1 LEESRVLAG
10 LMLNKDVVHEQMR
23 RKIVN
28 PRIIL
33 LDCGLEYKKG
43 ESPTNIELSK
53 EEDFE
58 TVLKMEED
66 AIEKMCNDII
76 KVKPTLVFTEK
87 GVSDLAQHYLVKQ
100 GISVIRRLRKTDND
114 RIARAVG
121 ATIVHEPSELSEKD
135 VGTGCGLFEIR
146 KIGDEYFTFL
156 VDCKDP
162 KACTVMLRGGSKDVL
177 NELERNLHDAM
188 AVARNVLLDPRVV
201 PGGGAVEMAV
211 GKYMVDKSKSIQGPQ
226 QWPYRAVA
234 EAFEVIPRTLIENCG
249 GSVIRLMTELRAVH
263 ADSKSMV
270 PTGIDGNKGV
280 LANMDKMMIWEP
292 LLVKSQTYKTAIE
305 AATML
310 LRIDDIVSG
319 MSKDKK
325 KGGGGAAAAPDEDT
339 FGDARDG

>member
-1 LEESRVLAG
+1 
-10 LMLNKDVVHEQMR
+10 
-23 RKIVN
+23 
-28 PRIIL
+28 
-33 LDCGLEYKKG
+33 LEYKKG
-43 ESPTNIELSK
+43 ESPTNLELTK

-58 TVLKMEED
+58 TVLKMEEE

-76 KVKPTLVFTEK
+76 RVKPTLVFTEK
-87 GVSDLAQHYLVKQ
+87 GVSDLAQHYLVKA

-114 RIARAVG
+114 LISRAVG
-121 ATIVHEPSELSEKD
+121 AQIVHEPSELTEKE
-135 VGTGCGLFEIR
+135 VGVGCGLFEIR

-162 KACTVMLRGGSKDVL
+162 KACTILLRGGSKDVL

-188 AVARNVLLDPRVV
+188 AVARNVFMDPRVV

-211 GKYMVDKSKSIQGPQ
+211 GKHLSDKAKAMEGPQ
-226 QWPYRAVA
+226 QWPCRAVA
-234 EAFEVIPRTLIENCG
+234 QALEVIPRTLIENCG
-249 GSVIRLMTELRAVH
+249 ASVIRLMTELRAVH
-263 ADSKSMV
+263 ADAKAPSLV
-270 PTGIDGNKGV
+270 GIDGNKGV
-280 LANMDKMMIWEP
+280 LVSMDALNVWEP
-292 LLVKSQTYKTAIE
+292 YLVKSQTYKTAIE

-325 KGGGGAAAAPDEDT
+325 KGGGGGGGHAGHEDER